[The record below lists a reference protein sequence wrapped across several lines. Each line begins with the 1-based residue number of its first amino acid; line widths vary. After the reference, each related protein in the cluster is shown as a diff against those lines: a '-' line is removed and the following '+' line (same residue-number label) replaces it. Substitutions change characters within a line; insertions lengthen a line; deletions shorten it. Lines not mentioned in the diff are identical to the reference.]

1 MIEKELVV
9 KDEVGLHA
17 RPASLFV
24 KLAQEF
30 NGTVAVRFPK
40 VNKETGEVEVV
51 EKDGKSM
58 IGILSLGIAK
68 DKPFTLVLDGVDEES
83 YLIRFEQLLEI
94 MSSVLET
101 LLNSSKVQES
111 EQWDALYDSLPVVVA
126 ESTKELSD
134 ALSRLDQVGGY
145 GFIATWR
152 KNLFAFNPKLIS
164 KRCGLIDENGNL
176 LKAAR
181 VPKN

>member
-1 MIEKELVV
+1 
-9 KDEVGLHA
+9 
-17 RPASLFV
+17 
-24 KLAQEF
+24 
-30 NGTVAVRFPK
+30 
-40 VNKETGEVEVV
+40 
-51 EKDGKSM
+51 
-58 IGILSLGIAK
+58 
-68 DKPFTLVLDGVDEES
+68 
-83 YLIRFEQLLEI
+83 

-111 EQWDALYDSLPVVVA
+111 EQWDALFDSLPVVVA

>member
-1 MIEKELVV
+1 
-9 KDEVGLHA
+9 
-17 RPASLFV
+17 
-24 KLAQEF
+24 
-30 NGTVAVRFPK
+30 
-40 VNKETGEVEVV
+40 
-51 EKDGKSM
+51 
-58 IGILSLGIAK
+58 
-68 DKPFTLVLDGVDEES
+68 
-83 YLIRFEQLLEI
+83 
-94 MSSVLET
+94 MSIVLET

>member
-1 MIEKELVV
+1 M
-9 KDEVGLHA
+9 
-17 RPASLFV
+17 
-24 KLAQEF
+24 
-30 NGTVAVRFPK
+30 
-40 VNKETGEVEVV
+40 
-51 EKDGKSM
+51 
-58 IGILSLGIAK
+58 
-68 DKPFTLVLDGVDEES
+68 
-83 YLIRFEQLLEI
+83 
-94 MSSVLET
+94 
-101 LLNSSKVQES
+101 
-111 EQWDALYDSLPVVVA
+111 PVVVA

>member
-1 MIEKELVV
+1 
-9 KDEVGLHA
+9 
-17 RPASLFV
+17 
-24 KLAQEF
+24 
-30 NGTVAVRFPK
+30 
-40 VNKETGEVEVV
+40 
-51 EKDGKSM
+51 
-58 IGILSLGIAK
+58 
-68 DKPFTLVLDGVDEES
+68 
-83 YLIRFEQLLEI
+83 

-152 KNLFAFNPKLIS
+152 KNLFTFNPKLIS